1 MKQIRLLLVA
11 FALAVAGA
19 AATAT
24 AQASNSLRSAAVYT
38 LTNSTAGNAVTAF
51 ERDAHGALT
60 PLGSFATGGI
70 GTGAGLGSQ
79 GALAISGDGKLL
91 FAVNAASNTIS
102 QLAVK
107 PHGLELV
114 PVVPSGG
121 PTPISVT
128 VHGNLLYVL
137 DAGGGGHISGFTFDH
152 SIVAPLAGST
162 RPLGAGREAAA
173 QGAAPPDGAELVVTE
188 RAANTIDTYVVGA
201 SAAEAA
207 P

>member
-1 MKQIRLLLVA
+1 MRQIRLLLVA

-24 AQASNSLRSAAVYT
+24 AQASNSLRSAAVYPR
-38 LTNSTAGNAVTAF
+38 TNSTAGNAVTAF

-60 PLGSFATGGI
+60 PIGSFATGGN

-114 PVVPSGG
+114 AVVPSGG

-128 VHGNLLYVL
+128 GHGNLLYVL
-137 DAGGGGHISGFTFDH
+137 DAGGGGNISGFTFDH
-152 SIVAPLAGST
+152 SGIAPLAGST
-162 RPLGAGREAAA
+162 RPLGAGSAGPA
-173 QGAAPPDGAELVVTE
+173 QVGFTPDGAELVVTE
-188 RAANTIDTYVVGA
+188 K
-201 SAAEAA
+201 
-207 P
+207 